1 MPLTLPAWSK
11 VGGLTASWPWLE
23 APGSAP
29 IPWALSVSLSRLLA
43 LPLALLFSRQ
53 TYAGCFPAPWGTK
66 FLGNQVLLS
75 LGPGLCFSTSESLQE
90 LPLDSAHSQLLT
102 SSHLHSGILAGF
114 NPFMAKPLTIPCHSF
129 STPKGS
135 VSPLTFLSSK
145 LLAVWF
151 SNFVFKSQNTVQ
163 IP

>member
-1 MPLTLPAWSK
+1 MDLQPA
-11 VGGLTASWPWLE
+11 GLGLE

-29 IPWALSVSLSRLLA
+29 IHQAVCFPLKTAGSVSSPA
-43 LPLALLFSRQ
+43 LFSPNL
-53 TYAGCFPAPWGTK
+53 CWLLSSSPW

-75 LGPGLCFSTSESLQE
+75 LGPRLCFSTSESLQE

-102 SSHLHSGILAGF
+102 SSHLHSGILAEF

-151 SNFVFKSQNTVQ
+151 SNFVLKSQNTVQ